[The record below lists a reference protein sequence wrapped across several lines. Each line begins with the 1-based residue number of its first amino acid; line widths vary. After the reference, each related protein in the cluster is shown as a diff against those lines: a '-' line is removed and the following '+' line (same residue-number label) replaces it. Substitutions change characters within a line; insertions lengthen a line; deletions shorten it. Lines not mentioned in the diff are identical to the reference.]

1 MSTKVRF
8 VMVQSL
14 PKTTTFDE
22 FIEWLPED
30 RRYELHEGKIIEM
43 QPTGKHEDIAG
54 FLTQELTL
62 EYARMNL
69 PYRIPPKALV
79 KLKDKETGYNPD
91 VLLVDRR
98 NLEFEPLW
106 EKKSTLIQ
114 GESIPLVIEVVS
126 TNWRDDYGYK
136 LIDYEAIGISEYWI
150 VDYLGIGGVRFIGQP
165 KQPTL
170 SIYQLVEGEYQ
181 VQKFRG
187 KEVINKSLVF
197 PELMLTAQQV
207 FQGQR

>member
-1 MSTKVRF
+1 
-8 VMVQSL
+8 MVQSL
-14 PKTTTFDE
+14 PKITTFDE

-136 LIDYEAIGISEYWI
+136 LIDYEAIGIREYWI

-181 VQKFRG
+181 VQQFRG

-197 PELMLTAQQV
+197 PELKLTAEQV
-207 FQGQR
+207 FKGQR

>member
-1 MSTKVRF
+1 
-8 VMVQSL
+8 MVQSL
-14 PKTTTFDE
+14 PKITTFDE

-181 VQKFRG
+181 VQQFRG

-197 PELMLTAQQV
+197 PELKLTAEQV
-207 FQGQR
+207 FKGQR

>member
-1 MSTKVRF
+1 MI
-8 VMVQSL
+8 QLL
-14 PKTTTFDE
+14 PKLTTFND

-30 RRYELHEGKIIEM
+30 RRYELHEGTIVEM
-43 QPTGKHEDIAG
+43 QPTGQHEDITS

-62 EYARMNL
+62 EYMRMNL

-91 VLLVDRR
+91 LLLINRQ
-98 NLEFEPLW
+98 NLINEPLW
-106 EKKSTLIQ
+106 EKKSTLIN

-126 TNWRDDYGYK
+126 SNWRDDYGYK
-136 LIDYEAIGISEYWI
+136 LVDYEAMGIQEYWI

-170 SIYQLVEGEYQ
+170 SIYQLVQREYQ
-181 VQKFRG
+181 VRQFRG
-187 KEVINKSLVF
+187 KDLIHQSLIF
-197 PELMLTAQQV
+197 PELNLTAEQI
-207 FQGQR
+207 FQSQR

>member
-1 MSTKVRF
+1 
-8 VMVQSL
+8 MVQSL

>member
-1 MSTKVRF
+1 
-8 VMVQSL
+8 MVQSL

-30 RRYELHEGKIIEM
+30 RRYELYEGKIVEM

-79 KLKDKETGYNPD
+79 KLQDKETGYNPD

-98 NLEFEPLW
+98 NLSSEPLW

-136 LIDYEAIGISEYWI
+136 LIDYEAIGIREYWI

-187 KEVINKSLVF
+187 EQVINKSLVF
-197 PELMLTAQQV
+197 PELKLTAKQI
-207 FQGQR
+207 FQAQR